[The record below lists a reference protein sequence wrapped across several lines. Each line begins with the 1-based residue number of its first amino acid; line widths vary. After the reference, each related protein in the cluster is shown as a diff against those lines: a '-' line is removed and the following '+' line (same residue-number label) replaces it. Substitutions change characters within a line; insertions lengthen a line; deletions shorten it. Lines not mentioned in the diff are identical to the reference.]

1 MDARE
6 DLAHLTG
13 SGAILRHGGW
23 NDVRGIE
30 LHQGVDPEAGSRAL
44 IDRVELIFNG
54 SG

>member
-6 DLAHLTG
+6 DLTHLTG

-30 LHQGVDPEAGSRAL
+30 LHKVVDIETRSRAL
-44 IDRVELIFNG
+44 IGLVELIVNG